1 MERVIRWFVNNSVAS
16 NLMMF
21 FIILSGAATIP
32 LLNMEVFPDIEVD
45 IINVTAIYPGAT
57 PSDVENA
64 VCVRIEERL
73 QGLDGVK
80 KISSTASENVGS
92 VNVEIL
98 SGQDVTEMLDRV
110 KAEVDAIDNFPEG
123 VERPTTKQ
131 FITSQANITVAVGGE
146 MDELTLTNLTEEV
159 KDEIDA
165 LPGVTYSS
173 FVAKKDKEISIE
185 ISEKTLR
192 KYDLTLSQISR
203 AIQSLSIDIPSGS
216 IENINGEILIR
227 AQGQGYT
234 VDYFSSIPI
243 ISDPSGSIVRLGEIS
258 ELNDA
263 FSIDY
268 DLEFLF
274 NSQPSNLITVYRVGD
289 QNSIDISSQIKDYV
303 EKKQKILPEGIHITA
318 FDDEARLLVGR
329 IETMTKN
336 AYQGLLLV
344 VIVLALFLKPKLAF
358 WVSLGIPISFMG
370 GFWFMPALD
379 LSINMLSLFTFIL
392 VLGIVVDDAI
402 VVGENIALFRERGMD
417 PKEAAVKAAT
427 QVSIPVFF
435 AVLTTMATFSPM
447 LAVEGQIGAIWR
459 IFPLITISVL
469 FWSLFESLTILPAH
483 LAHSSEK
490 KSKIIWIRSLSD
502 RWEKFQSK
510 IKNGLVFFVNTYYKP
525 TLLKSVNRPFTFL
538 SIAASVFILTI
549 GIIGGGIIKFSFFP
563 PIEADLAI
571 GTVEYPSGTSIE
583 ITREGYLKLEES
595 AKILEE
601 ELNKEFPGKSII
613 KNRLSTIGFQP
624 QRTKTSRGPGNLNA
638 SYGGPHLA
646 EVALELI
653 PGEER
658 SIGTEEIVRRWRRL
672 MPSVPGVKEVGF
684 FSSLFSTGEPVNV
697 QLSSKYMDDLLDA
710 KEELKRELIQFPG
723 VFDVKDNFN
732 IGKEEISIKLLPAAE
747 NYGINMMMLGS
758 QVQQAFYGLEV
769 QSIQRGRD
777 EVKVMLRYPKNERA
791 SISNLEDMM
800 IKVPNGSTI
809 PVRQIAKLEL
819 GEGLSSIQRKNRK
832 RAINVTADVDLTV
845 TTGNEV
851 IAAVTASILPK
862 ILKKY
867 NSISISLE
875 GEQQEQGQN
884 LKSIGKNFL
893 LAMIVVYMLLA
904 IPFKSYFQPLVVMSS
919 IPFGLTGAVF
929 GHLIMGINFSVL
941 SMMGFVALTGV
952 VVNDS
957 LVMVDFINRYR
968 SEGNS
973 IMDAVLEAGPRRFR
987 PIFLTSLTTFVGLTP
1002 LLLEKSIQAKF
1013 MIPMAVSLSFGVIF
1027 ATAITLFLV
1036 PVGYLVLEKYIL
1048 KTEKVKINET

>member
-1 MERVIRWFVNNSVAS
+1 MERIIRWFVNNSVAS
-16 NLMMF
+16 NLIMF
-21 FIILSGAATIP
+21 FIILSGIATIP
-32 LLNMEVFPDIEVD
+32 LLKMEVFPDIEVD
-45 IINVTAIYPGAT
+45 VINVTAVYPGAT
-57 PSDVENA
+57 PSDVESA
-64 VCVRIEERL
+64 ICVRIEERL

-80 KISSTASENVGS
+80 KITATASENVGS

-123 VERPTTKQ
+123 VERPTVKQ
-131 FITSQANITVAVGGE
+131 FIAIQATITVAVGGNI
-146 MDELTLTNLTEEV
+146 DDLTLTNLTEEV
-159 KDEIDA
+159 KDDIDA
-165 LPGVTYSS
+165 LPTVTYSS

-185 ISEKTLR
+185 VSEKTLR
-192 KYDLTLSQISR
+192 KYDLTLGQISQSIR
-203 AIQSLSIDIPSGS
+203 SLSIDIPSGS
-216 IENINGEILIR
+216 IENKNGEILIR
-227 AQGQGYT
+227 AQGQGYSA
-234 VDYFSSIPI
+234 DYFSSIPI
-243 ISDPSGSIVRLGEIS
+243 ISDLSGSVVRLGEIS
-258 ELNDA
+258 TIKDD

-274 NSQPSNLITVYRVGD
+274 NSKKSNLITVYRVGN
-289 QNSIDISSQIKDYV
+289 QNAIEIANEVKEYV
-303 EKKQKILPEGIHITA
+303 KEKQERLPEGISITA
-318 FDDEARLLVGR
+318 FDDESRLLVGR
-329 IETMTKN
+329 IETMSKN
-336 AYQGLLLV
+336 AYQGLFLV
-344 VIVLALFLKPKLAF
+344 VLVLAIFLKPKLAF

-392 VLGIVVDDAI
+392 VLGIVVDDAV

-417 PKEAAVKAAT
+417 PKEAAIKAAT
-427 QVSIPVFF
+427 QVSTPVFF

-490 KSKIIWIRSLSD
+490 KSKILWIRAISEK
-502 RWEKFQSK
+502 WEKFQTKVKS
-510 IKNGLVFFVNTYYKP
+510 GLTHVINNYYKP
-525 TLLKSVNRPFTFL
+525 VLLKSVTRPFTFL
-538 SIAASVFILTI
+538 SVAASVFILTI

-583 ITREGYLKLEES
+583 ITREGYLKLEEA
-595 AKILEE
+595 AKTLEK
-601 ELNKEFPGKSII
+601 ELNEEFPGKVII

-658 SIGTEEIVRRWRRL
+658 TIGAEEIVRRWRNI

-684 FSSLFSTGEPVNV
+684 FSSLFSAGEPVNI
-697 QLSSKYMDDLLDA
+697 QLTSKYMDDLLSA
-710 KEELKRELIQFPG
+710 KEELKRQLVQFPG

-732 IGKEEISIKLLPAAE
+732 IGKEEISITLLPAAE
-747 NYGINMMMLGS
+747 SYGINMIMLGS

-777 EVKVMLRYPKNERA
+777 EVKVMLRYPKSERS
-791 SISNLEDMM
+791 SISNLENMM
-800 IKVPNGSTI
+800 VKTPGGSTI

-832 RAINVTADVDLTV
+832 RAINVTADVDLTT

-867 NSISISLE
+867 NSISYSLE

-893 LAMIVVYMLLA
+893 LAMVVVYMLLA

-919 IPFGLTGAVF
+919 IPFGLTGAMF
-929 GHLIMGINFSVL
+929 GHLLMGINFSVL
-941 SMMGFVALTGV
+941 SLMGVVALTGV

-968 SEGNS
+968 REGNN
-973 IMDAVLEAGPRRFR
+973 IMEAVLEAGPRRFR
-987 PIFLTSLTTFVGLTP
+987 PIFLTSLTTFVGLVP
-1002 LLLEKSIQAKF
+1002 LLLEKSAQAKF
-1013 MIPMAVSLSFGVIF
+1013 LIPMAVSLSFGVIF

-1048 KTEKVKINET
+1048 KTEKVKI

>member
-1 MERVIRWFVNNSVAS
+1 MERIIRWFVNNSVAS

-146 MDELTLTNLTEEV
+146 MDELTLMNLTEEV

-274 NSQPSNLITVYRVGD
+274 NSHPSNLITVYRVGD
-289 QNSIDISSQIKDYV
+289 QNSIDISSQVKDYV
-303 EKKQKILPEGIHITA
+303 VKKQKNLPDGIHITA

-344 VIVLALFLKPKLAF
+344 VIVLAIFLKPKLAF

-417 PKEAAVKAAT
+417 PKEAAIKAAT
-427 QVSIPVFF
+427 QVSTPVFF

-502 RWEKFQSK
+502 RWDKFQSK
-510 IKNGLVFFVNTYYKP
+510 VKNGLVFFINTYYKP

-595 AKILEE
+595 AKTLEE

-658 SIGTEEIVRRWRRL
+658 TIGTEEIVRRWRRL

-684 FSSLFSTGEPVNV
+684 FSSLFSTGEPVNI

-710 KEELKRELIQFPG
+710 KEELKRELVQFPG

-777 EVKVMLRYPKNERA
+777 EVKVMLRYPKNERT

-819 GEGLSSIQRKNRK
+819 EEGLSSIQRKDRK
-832 RAINVTADVDLTV
+832 RAINVTADVDLMV

-1013 MIPMAVSLSFGVIF
+1013 IIPMAVSLSFGVIF

-1048 KTEKVKINET
+1048 KTEKVKI

>member
-21 FIILSGAATIP
+21 FIILSGIATIP
-32 LLNMEVFPDIEVD
+32 LLKMEVFPDIEVD
-45 IINVTAIYPGAT
+45 IINVTAVYPGAT

-64 VCVRIEERL
+64 VCIRIEERL

-80 KISSTASENVGS
+80 KITATASENVGS
-92 VNVEIL
+92 VNVEVL
-98 SGQDVTEMLDRV
+98 PGQDVTEMLDRV

-123 VERPTTKQ
+123 VERPTVRQ
-131 FITSQANITVAVGGE
+131 FIAIQATITVAVGGD
-146 MDELTLTNLTEEV
+146 MDELTLTNLTEEI

-165 LPGVTYSS
+165 LPEVTYSS
-173 FVAKKDKEISIE
+173 FVAKKEKEISIE
-185 ISEKTLR
+185 ISENNLR
-192 KYDLTLSQISR
+192 KYDLTFGQVSR
-203 AIQSLSIDIPSGS
+203 AIQSLSVDIPSGS
-216 IENINGEILIR
+216 IENSNGEILIR

-234 VDYFSSIPI
+234 TDFFSSIPI
-243 ISDPSGSIVRLGEIS
+243 ISDPTGAIVRLGEIS
-258 ELNDA
+258 TIRDD

-274 NSQPSNLITVYRVGD
+274 NSKKSNLITVYRVGQ
-289 QNSIDISSQIKDYV
+289 QNAITIASQVKDYV
-303 EKKQKILPEGIHITA
+303 NEKRLSLPKDVSLTT
-318 FDDEARLLVGR
+318 FDDESRLLLGR
-329 IETMTKN
+329 IDTMTRN

-344 VIVLALFLKPKLAF
+344 VVVLAIFLKPKLAF

-370 GFWFMPALD
+370 GFWLMSPLD

-392 VLGIVVDDAI
+392 VLGIVVDDAV
-402 VVGENIALFRERGMD
+402 VVGENIALFRERGME

-427 QVSIPVFF
+427 QVSTPVFF

-469 FWSLFESLTILPAH
+469 VWSLFESLTILPAH
-483 LAHSSEK
+483 LAHSSDK
-490 KSKIIWIRSLSD
+490 KSKFAIINSMSGSWD
-502 RWEKFQSK
+502 QFQSR
-510 IKNGLVFFVNTYYKP
+510 IKDGLFYFIDNFYKP
-525 TLLKSVNRPFTFL
+525 VLLKAVTRPFTFL
-538 SIAASVFILTI
+538 SIAISVFILTI

-563 PIEADLAI
+563 PVEADLAI

-583 ITREGYLKLEES
+583 TTRDGYLKLEEA
-595 AKILEE
+595 AKKLESD
-601 ELNKEFPGKSII
+601 LSKEFPGETII

-624 QRTKTSRGPGNLNA
+624 QRTKTSRGPGNLDA

-653 PGEER
+653 PGENR
-658 SIGTEEIVRRWRRL
+658 SIGAEEIVRRWREL
-672 MPSVPGVKEVGF
+672 MPPVPGVKEVGF
-684 FSSLFSTGEPVNV
+684 FSSLFSAGEPVNV
-697 QLSSKYMDDLLDA
+697 QLTSKYMDDLLAA
-710 KEELKRELIQFPG
+710 KEELKKELVQFPG

-732 IGKEEISIKLLPAAE
+732 IGKEEISIKLLPSAE
-747 NYGINMMMLGS
+747 NYGVSTMMLGS

-777 EVKVMLRYPKNERA
+777 EVKVMLRYPKDERR
-791 SISNLEDMM
+791 SISNLENMM
-800 IKVPNGSTI
+800 IRTPNGSTI
-809 PVRQIAKLEL
+809 PVRQIAKLEI
-819 GEGLSSIQRKNRK
+819 GEGLSSIQRKDRK

-862 ILKKY
+862 LLKQY
-867 NSISISLE
+867 SSISYSLE

-893 LAMIVVYMLLA
+893 LAMVVVYMLLA

-919 IPFGLTGAVF
+919 IPFGLTGAML
-929 GHLIMGINFSVL
+929 GHLFMGINFSVL
-941 SMMGFVALTGV
+941 SLMGVVALTGV

-968 SEGNS
+968 REGNS
-973 IMDAVLEAGPRRFR
+973 ITNAVLEAGPRRFR
-987 PIFLTSLTTFVGLTP
+987 PIFLTSLTTFVGLIP
-1002 LLLEKSIQAKF
+1002 LLLEKSAQAKF
-1013 MIPMAVSLSFGVIF
+1013 LIPMAVSLSFGVIF
-1027 ATAITLFLV
+1027 ATAITLFIV
-1036 PVGYLVLEKYIL
+1036 PVGYLILEKYIL
-1048 KTEKVKINET
+1048 KTEKVNL

>member
-1 MERVIRWFVNNSVAS
+1 MERIIRWFVNNRVAS

-21 FIILSGAATIP
+21 FIIFSGAATIP

-45 IINVTAIYPGAT
+45 IINVTAVYPGAT

-80 KISSTASENVGS
+80 KISSTASENIGS

-98 SGQDVTEMLDRV
+98 SGQDITEMLERV

-192 KYDLTLSQISR
+192 KYDLTLGQISR
-203 AIQSLSIDIPSGS
+203 TIQNLSIDIPSGS

-258 ELNDA
+258 EINDA

-274 NSQPSNLITVYRVGD
+274 NSQPSNLITVYRVGN

-303 EKKQKILPEGIHITA
+303 VKKQKNLPEGVHITA

-344 VIVLALFLKPKLAF
+344 VIVLAIFLKPKLAF

-510 IKNGLVFFVNTYYKP
+510 IKNGLIFFVNTYYKP

-563 PIEADLAI
+563 PVEADLAI

-658 SIGTEEIVRRWRRL
+658 FIGTEEIVRRWRRL

-1013 MIPMAVSLSFGVIF
+1013 IIPMAVSLSFGVIF

-1048 KTEKVKINET
+1048 KTEKVKK

>member
-1 MERVIRWFVNNSVAS
+1 MERIIRWFVNNSVAS

-45 IINVTAIYPGAT
+45 IINVTAVYPGAT

-243 ISDPSGSIVRLGEIS
+243 ISEPSGSIVRLGEIS
-258 ELNDA
+258 EINDA

-303 EKKQKILPEGIHITA
+303 VKKQKTLPDGVHITA

-344 VIVLALFLKPKLAF
+344 VIVLAIFLKPKLAF

-427 QVSIPVFF
+427 QVSTPVFF

-502 RWEKFQSK
+502 RWDKFQSK
-510 IKNGLVFFVNTYYKP
+510 IKNGLVFFINTYYKP

-563 PIEADLAI
+563 PVEADLAI

-583 ITREGYLKLEES
+583 ITREGYLKLDES
-595 AKILEE
+595 AKTLEE

-710 KEELKRELIQFPG
+710 KEELKRELVQFPG

-747 NYGINMMMLGS
+747 NYGINMIMLGS

-777 EVKVMLRYPKNERA
+777 EVKVMLRYPKNERT

-819 GEGLSSIQRKNRK
+819 GEGLSSIQRKDRK

-968 SEGNS
+968 REGNS

-1013 MIPMAVSLSFGVIF
+1013 IIPMAVSLSFGVIF

-1048 KTEKVKINET
+1048 KTEKVKI

>member
-1 MERVIRWFVNNSVAS
+1 
-16 NLMMF
+16 MMF

-146 MDELTLTNLTEEV
+146 MDELTLMNLTEEV

-274 NSQPSNLITVYRVGD
+274 NSHPSNLITVYRVGD
-289 QNSIDISSQIKDYV
+289 QNSIDISSQVKDYV
-303 EKKQKILPEGIHITA
+303 VKKQKNLPDGIHITA

-344 VIVLALFLKPKLAF
+344 VIVLAIFLKPKLAF

-417 PKEAAVKAAT
+417 PKEAAIKAAT
-427 QVSIPVFF
+427 QVSTPVFF

-502 RWEKFQSK
+502 RWDKFQSK
-510 IKNGLVFFVNTYYKP
+510 VKNGLVFFINTYYKP

-595 AKILEE
+595 AKTLEE

-658 SIGTEEIVRRWRRL
+658 TIGTEEIVRRWRRL

-684 FSSLFSTGEPVNV
+684 FSSLFSTGEPVNI

-710 KEELKRELIQFPG
+710 KEELKRELVQFPG

-777 EVKVMLRYPKNERA
+777 EVKVMLRYPKNERT

-819 GEGLSSIQRKNRK
+819 EEGLSSIQRKDRK
-832 RAINVTADVDLTV
+832 RAINVTADVDLMV

-1013 MIPMAVSLSFGVIF
+1013 IIPMAVSLSFGVIF

-1048 KTEKVKINET
+1048 KTEKVKI

>member
-1 MERVIRWFVNNSVAS
+1 
-16 NLMMF
+16 MMF

-672 MPSVPGVKEVGF
+672 MPSVPGVKDVGF

-893 LAMIVVYMLLA
+893 LAMVVVYMLLA

>member
-1 MERVIRWFVNNSVAS
+1 MERIIRWFVNNSVAS

-146 MDELTLTNLTEEV
+146 MDELTLMNLTEEV

-274 NSQPSNLITVYRVGD
+274 NSHPSNLITVYRVGD
-289 QNSIDISSQIKDYV
+289 QNSIDISSQVKDYV
-303 EKKQKILPEGIHITA
+303 VKKQKNLPDGIHITA

-344 VIVLALFLKPKLAF
+344 VIVLAIFLKPKLAF

-417 PKEAAVKAAT
+417 PKEAAIKAAT
-427 QVSIPVFF
+427 QVSTPVFF

-502 RWEKFQSK
+502 RWDKFQSK
-510 IKNGLVFFVNTYYKP
+510 VKNGLVFFINTYYKP

-595 AKILEE
+595 AKTLEE

-658 SIGTEEIVRRWRRL
+658 TIGTEEIVRRWRRL

-684 FSSLFSTGEPVNV
+684 FSSLFSTGEPVNI

-710 KEELKRELIQFPG
+710 KEELKRELVQFPG

-832 RAINVTADVDLTV
+832 RAINVTADVDLMV

-968 SEGNS
+968 NEGNS

-1013 MIPMAVSLSFGVIF
+1013 IIPMAVSLSFGVIF

-1048 KTEKVKINET
+1048 KTEKVKI

>member
-1 MERVIRWFVNNSVAS
+1 MERIIRWFVNNSVAS
-16 NLMMF
+16 NLMMI

-258 ELNDA
+258 EINDA

-303 EKKQKILPEGIHITA
+303 VKKQKTLPDGVHITA

-344 VIVLALFLKPKLAF
+344 VIVLAIFLKPKLAF

-427 QVSIPVFF
+427 QVSTPVFF

-502 RWEKFQSK
+502 RWDKFQSK
-510 IKNGLVFFVNTYYKP
+510 IKNGLVFFINTYYKP

-563 PIEADLAI
+563 PVEADLAI

-595 AKILEE
+595 AKTLEE

-710 KEELKRELIQFPG
+710 KEELKRELVQFPG

-747 NYGINMMMLGS
+747 NYGINMIMLGS

-777 EVKVMLRYPKNERA
+777 EVKVMLRYPKNERT

-819 GEGLSSIQRKNRK
+819 GEGLSSIQRKDRK

-1027 ATAITLFLV
+1027 ATTITLFLV

-1048 KTEKVKINET
+1048 KTEKVKI

>member
-1 MERVIRWFVNNSVAS
+1 MERIIRWFVNNSVAS

-45 IINVTAIYPGAT
+45 IINVSAVYPGAT

-64 VCVRIEERL
+64 ICVRIEERL

-110 KAEVDAIDNFPEG
+110 KAEVDAIDNFPAG

-165 LPGVTYSS
+165 LPGVTFSS

-192 KYDLTLSQISR
+192 KYDLTLGQISR
-203 AIQSLSIDIPSGS
+203 AIQNFSIDIPSGS
-216 IENINGEILIR
+216 IENENGEILIR

-234 VDYFSSIPI
+234 SDYFSSIPI

-258 ELNDA
+258 DIRDD

-274 NSQPSNLITVYRVGD
+274 NSKKSNLITVYRVGD
-289 QNSIDISSQIKDYV
+289 QNSIDISNQIKDYV
-303 EKKQKILPEGIHITA
+303 EKKQKTLPDGVSITA
-318 FDDEARLLVGR
+318 FDDESRLLVGR

-344 VIVLALFLKPKLAF
+344 VIVLAIFLKPKLAF

-402 VVGENIALFRERGMD
+402 VVGENIALFRERGME

-427 QVSIPVFF
+427 QVSTPVFF

-490 KSKIIWIRSLSD
+490 KSKILWIRALSN
-502 RWEKFQSK
+502 RWDKFQSK
-510 IKNGLVFFVNTYYKP
+510 IKNGLVFFINRYYKP

-563 PIEADLAI
+563 PVEADLAI

-595 AKILEE
+595 AKTLEE

-638 SYGGPHLA
+638 SYGGPHLG

-658 SIGTEEIVRRWRRL
+658 TIGAEEIVRRWRKL
-672 MPSVPGVKEVGF
+672 MPPVPGVKEVGF
-684 FSSLFSTGEPVNV
+684 FSSLFSAGDPVNV
-697 QLSSKYMDDLLDA
+697 QLSSKYMDDLLNA
-710 KEELKRELIQFPG
+710 KEELKRELVQFPG

-777 EVKVMLRYPKNERA
+777 EVKVMLRYPKNERM
-791 SISNLEDMM
+791 SISNLENMM
-800 IKVPNGSTI
+800 IKGLNGTTI

-867 NSISISLE
+867 NSISFSLE

-919 IPFGLTGAVF
+919 IPFGLTGAMF
-929 GHLIMGINFSVL
+929 GHLIMGMNFSVL
-941 SMMGFVALTGV
+941 SLMGFVALTGV

-973 IMDAVLEAGPRRFR
+973 ITEAVLEAGPRRFR
-987 PIFLTSLTTFVGLTP
+987 PIFLTSLTTFVGLAP
-1002 LLLEKSIQAKF
+1002 LLLEKSTQAKF

-1048 KTEKVKINET
+1048 KTEKVKI